1 MPDRTPPTR
10 PALNREYIA
19 EVALDLIDR
28 IGLATF
34 SMRKLGAELGAD
46 PMAAYRH
53 FADQEDLYDGIA
65 ELLFDRLDADSL
77 PWATEWTELATAY
90 CERLR
95 TTLLEHPQAVTVFAS
110 RPVRS
115 PAAIGTGN
123 RMLESLQAAGFG
135 PADALRITRCLR
147 EYTIGHALTMAVPTV
162 DARRRS
168 RKPAP
173 TDPAYNLLA
182 EAADGATP
190 GDHFD
195 PGLQA
200 MLNGFSAGRGR
211 TRGRR

>member
-65 ELLFDRLDADSL
+65 ELLFDRLDPDSL
-77 PWATEWTELATAY
+77 PWAKEWTELATEY

-115 PAAIGTGN
+115 PAAIATGN
-123 RMLESLQAAGFG
+123 RMLESLRDAGFG
-135 PADALRITRCLR
+135 PADALRIARYLR
-147 EYTIGHALTMAVPTV
+147 EYTIGHAVGMAVVTV
-162 DARRRS
+162 DARHRS

-173 TDPAYNLLA
+173 TNPAYNLLA
-182 EAADGATP
+182 EAADDATP
-190 GDHFD
+190 GDHFG

-200 MLNGFSAGRGR
+200 MLDGFSAGRGR